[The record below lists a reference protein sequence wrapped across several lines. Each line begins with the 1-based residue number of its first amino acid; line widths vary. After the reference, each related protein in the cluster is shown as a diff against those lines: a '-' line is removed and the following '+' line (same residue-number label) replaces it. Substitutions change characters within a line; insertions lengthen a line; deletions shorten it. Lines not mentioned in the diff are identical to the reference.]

1 MSDPTFCYWSVANGR
16 YADMMACCVRSA
28 RAVGVREAFHIW
40 TDRDIPGAICH
51 PSGTFEFKNYLFKF
65 DFLTKAGE
73 LSFDY
78 FVFLDADNFFVRH
91 PGDVI
96 ASTQGAPVHVAL
108 ESDCTKDSNLRP
120 DWWGCPLG
128 EYVRLMRAAGV
139 RSRSIYN
146 TNAGFWIVHRDAI
159 DRVVQLALKFWRD
172 CQAEGY
178 EFTEEAP
185 LAYVGQMLMGNP
197 YAHVLESNS
206 DLWASDWTG
215 CFANRLPDGLP
226 WHFEDYMDARRFLVN
241 PAIVHC
247 MRSKEAMIAEANN
260 AAD

>member
-28 RAVGVREAFHIW
+28 RTVGVSEAFHIW
-40 TDRDIPGAICH
+40 TDREIPGAVCH
-51 PSGTFEFKNYLFKF
+51 PSGVFEFKNYLFKF
-65 DFLTKAGE
+65 DFLKQAGE
-73 LSFDY
+73 LDFDY

-96 ASTQGAPVHVAL
+96 AATQGAPVHVVL
-108 ESDCTKDSNLRP
+108 ESDCTKASNLRP
-120 DWWGCPLG
+120 DWWGCPLA

-139 RSRSIYN
+139 RSRKIYN
-146 TNAGFWIVHRDAI
+146 TNAGFWIVHRGVI
-159 DRVVQLALKFWRD
+159 DQLVHLALEFWRI
-172 CQAEGY
+172 CKAEGY

-185 LAYVGQMLMGNP
+185 LAYVGHMLMGNP
-197 YAHVLESNS
+197 YAHLLERNS

-215 CFANRLPDGLP
+215 CYANRLPDGQP
-226 WHFEDYMDARRFLVN
+226 WQFEDYMDARRFPVN

-247 MRSKEAMIAEANN
+247 MRSKAAMMAQGPSHK
-260 AAD
+260 